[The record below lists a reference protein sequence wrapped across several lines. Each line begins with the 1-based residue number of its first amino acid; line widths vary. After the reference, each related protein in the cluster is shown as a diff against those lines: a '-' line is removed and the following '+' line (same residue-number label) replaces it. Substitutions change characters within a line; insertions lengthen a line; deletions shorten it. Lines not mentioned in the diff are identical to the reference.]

1 MEPNKMNIY
10 QKLVLVR
17 QEVVYVKQEAKGYNF
32 SYASGKDII
41 GAVRKKM
48 DELNLLL
55 VPNTESFEFVD
66 FPKGSATIRI
76 PKICISYTWINAD
89 NPAEQIVT
97 RATYFED
104 KMTGCQAIGAIETYA
119 ERYFLQKFF
128 QIATGKDDIEAFY
141 EKNGFSAKLEDDK
154 SEKAE
159 PKEEKEL
166 ISDEQIAMASLCFS
180 EMLGDMEMSMRISEW
195 LKAVRDYCSK
205 SGAKMSPLLKQ
216 WEQDRVLLETA
227 FSSYELKQK
236 KALEKMSRS
245 K

>member
-1 MEPNKMNIY
+1 M
-10 QKLVLVR
+10 LVR

-41 GAVRKKM
+41 GAVRKRM

-66 FPKGSATIRI
+66 FPKGSAMIKI

-89 NPAEQIVT
+89 NPAEQIT
-97 RATYFED
+97 TQATYFED

-141 EKNGFSAKLEDDK
+141 EKNGFSAKVEDERAGKTD
-154 SEKAE
+154 
-159 PKEEKEL
+159 PKEEVPEV
-166 ISDEQIAMASLCFS
+166 ISDEQIAMASLCFA
-180 EMLGDMEMSMRISEW
+180 EKLGDMDKSIKISEW
-195 LKAVRDYCSK
+195 LKAVREYCAK
-205 SGAKMSPLLKQ
+205 SGSKMSKLLKQ
-216 WEQDRVLLETA
+216 WETNSVDLETA

-236 KALEKMSRS
+236 KALEKMSKS
-245 K
+245 G